1 MPPPHR
7 YGMELSNPTLKP
19 RQNPSTPSRQRP
31 PTDHVAL
38 GPSGGST
45 PDPNPSNTVTF
56 PRVVGTPLDA
66 MAEKVM
72 TARFNLTFDPEGF
85 GLPGISSV
93 FPALDVRIISLFP
106 LGNSLAVMDL
116 EIRGDL
122 SDPRTGAT
130 IVEQSRPNVVE
141 VLDQTAQRLLI
152 RLTTRAGVLIDTLQS
167 LGVAP
172 VLPIPVLEG
181 RMSVT
186 VRASRVKI
194 QRIFGLLRERK
205 VDVLLS
211 HITEGSVKRGPHAGL
226 TPRQL
231 DLYRMARSSGY
242 WDTPR
247 RTTLTDIATI
257 MGLSKSAVSE
267 TLAKVERK
275 VLTEGLNPLEI

>member
-1 MPPPHR
+1 
-7 YGMELSNPTLKP
+7 MELSNPTLKP
-19 RQNPSTPSRQRP
+19 RQSPSTPSRQRL
-31 PTDHVAL
+31 PTDHDGVIT
-38 GPSGGST
+38 PSRGSA
-45 PDPNPSNTVTF
+45 PDSIHSNTVTF
-56 PRVVGTPLDA
+56 PRVGGLPLDA
-66 MAEKVM
+66 MAEKMM
-72 TARFNLTFDPEGF
+72 TARFNLTFDPEVV
-85 GLPGISSV
+85 GLPGISTL
-93 FPALDVRIISLFP
+93 FPTLDVRITSLFP

-122 SDPRTGAT
+122 SDPLTSAA
-130 IVEQSRPNVVE
+130 IVKQSRPNVVE
-141 VLDQTAQRLLI
+141 VLDQTSQRLLI
-152 RLTTRAGVLIDTLQS
+152 RLTTRAGALIDTLQG